1 MQSNRRTNLS
11 FMLLLIIV
19 CAEINNVGA
28 VVEQHRLKS
37 SAKAAGIVVASSKEK
52 EEKGGDVSDPKG
64 GFLSSYIQKIDCD
77 KRRVRELFFA
87 AHKRHIKLSK
97 VEVLA
102 LFKACVKERAR
113 KQAANAGLKKEDK
126 EQNKDPTTE
135 PEDDKLIMEFRS
147 RFNVWNRNKFIEKPN
162 IYSHVTSN
170 APSIESQ
177 SFGRCK
183 STIDTAV
190 KCTKAM
196 KINMKTDKSI
206 KG

>member
-1 MQSNRRTNLS
+1 M
-11 FMLLLIIV
+11 
-19 CAEINNVGA
+19 
-28 VVEQHRLKS
+28 
-37 SAKAAGIVVASSKEK
+37 
-52 EEKGGDVSDPKG
+52 
-64 GFLSSYIQKIDCD
+64 SSYIQKIDCD

-102 LFKACVKERAR
+102 LFKACVKE
-113 KQAANAGLKKEDK
+113 ANAGLKKEDK
-126 EQNKDPTTE
+126 EQNKDPTTLG
-135 PEDDKLIMEFRS
+135 DKLKLMFGT
-147 RFNVWNRNKFIEKPN
+147 VVPN

-183 STIDTAV
+183 RSIDTAV

-196 KINMKTDKSI
+196 QINMKTDKSAI
-206 KG
+206 GTSADGPQEWEVLFQR